1 MCSGGTFML
10 GRVFINMEKKW
21 NAIMAVF
28 CILLTA
34 CTNSDN
40 TDTNQ
45 IIAETSETESVNSE
59 ISNSQ
64 TAHDVESESSAHKVY
79 PANGSVKKLLSEFAV
94 ESRHLSESGRD
105 NAAKFIVN
113 KLQSSGWNVTQKKFP
128 VYRYKN
134 IFSEPYNISENGEPV
149 GTGNNIIA
157 ELPNFDRNKPTL
169 ILSAHYD
176 TTKDNVGIIDNGSG
190 TAFLLSS
197 GEWLSD
203 FDRDFNLR
211 LIFFDVEESRMYG
224 SKYYL
229 EQLTDEERSKI
240 IADINFDVIGGNHL
254 SVGTVNGFENAL
266 SIYLERL
273 AKVESDLSDKGSSSD
288 SDPFMHWQIPAVT
301 YIDLSLPVDPCEN
314 SSYIDHVSDESF
326 ETLASQLA
334 DIINGFDIDEFTAM
348 KNSQIKT
355 DYNGKNIDNIY
366 KAMANISIKG
376 FKTDK
381 LYTAVY
387 ENGISSCFCCDYA
400 SEDGRSFT
408 IQSLSEVGNEDFSPL
423 TGIPSFEDCIN
434 QATNGELLV
443 DKYVQYS
450 IIGNLSNDE
459 LMDVW
464 SQMRQ

>member
-1 MCSGGTFML
+1 ML
-10 GRVFINMEKKW
+10 GRVFINMKKKW

-45 IIAETSETESVNSE
+45 IIAETSETESMNSE

-113 KLQSSGWNVTQKKFP
+113 KLQSRGWNVTQEEFP
-128 VYRYKN
+128 VYRYKD

-203 FDRDFNLR
+203 FDRDFNIR

-229 EQLTDEERSKI
+229 EQLSDEERSKI

-301 YIDLSLPVDPCEN
+301 YIDLSLPIDPCES
-314 SSYIDHVSDESF
+314 SSYIDYVSDESF
-326 ETLASQLA
+326 DTLASQLA

-376 FKTDK
+376 FRTAK

-400 SEDGRSFT
+400 SEDGGSFT
-408 IQSLSEVGNEDFSPL
+408 IRSLSEVGNEDFSPL

>member
-1 MCSGGTFML
+1 ML
-10 GRVFINMEKKW
+10 ERVFINMKKKW

-113 KLQSSGWNVTQKKFP
+113 KLQSSGWNVTQEKFP
-128 VYRYKN
+128 VYRYKD
-134 IFSEPYNISENGEPV
+134 IFSEPYNISENGDPV

-211 LIFFDVEESRMYG
+211 LVFFDVEESRMYG

-229 EQLTDEERSKI
+229 EQLSDEERSKI

-301 YIDLSLPVDPCEN
+301 YIDLSLPIDPCEN
-314 SSYIDHVSDESF
+314 SSYIDLVSDESF

-334 DIINGFDIDEFTAM
+334 DIINEFDIDEFTAM
-348 KNSQIKT
+348 KHSQIKT

-376 FKTDK
+376 FRTAK

-408 IQSLSEVGNEDFSPL
+408 IRSLSEVGNEDFSPL
-423 TGIPSFEDCIN
+423 TGIPSFKDCIN

>member
-1 MCSGGTFML
+1 ML

-113 KLQSSGWNVTQKKFP
+113 KLQSRGWNVTQEEFP
-128 VYRYKN
+128 VYRYKD
-134 IFSEPYNISENGEPV
+134 IFSEPYNISENGDSV

-157 ELPNFDRNKPTL
+157 ELPNFDKNKPTL

-211 LIFFDVEESRMYG
+211 LVFFDVEESRMYG

-229 EQLTDEERSKI
+229 EQLSDEERSKI

-301 YIDLSLPVDPCEN
+301 YIDLSLPIDPCEN

-376 FKTDK
+376 FRTAK

-408 IQSLSEVGNEDFSPL
+408 IRSLSEVGNEDFSPL

>member
-1 MCSGGTFML
+1 ML

-113 KLQSSGWNVTQKKFP
+113 KLQSRGWNVTQEEFP
-128 VYRYKN
+128 VYRYKD
-134 IFSEPYNISENGEPV
+134 IFSEPYNISENGDSV

-211 LIFFDVEESRMYG
+211 LVFFDVEESRMYG

-229 EQLTDEERSKI
+229 EQLSDEERSKI

-301 YIDLSLPVDPCEN
+301 YIDLSLPIDPCEN

-348 KNSQIKT
+348 KHSQIKT

-376 FKTDK
+376 FRTAK

-408 IQSLSEVGNEDFSPL
+408 IRSLSEVGNEDFSPL

>member
-1 MCSGGTFML
+1 
-10 GRVFINMEKKW
+10 MEKKW

-113 KLQSSGWNVTQKKFP
+113 KLQSRGWNVTQEEFP
-128 VYRYKN
+128 VYRYKD
-134 IFSEPYNISENGEPV
+134 IFSEPYNISENGDSV

-211 LIFFDVEESRMYG
+211 LVFFDVEESRMYG

-229 EQLTDEERSKI
+229 EQLSDEERSKI

-301 YIDLSLPVDPCEN
+301 YIDLSLPIDPCEN

-348 KNSQIKT
+348 KHSQIKT

-376 FKTDK
+376 FRTAK

-408 IQSLSEVGNEDFSPL
+408 IRSLSEVGNEDFSPL

>member
-1 MCSGGTFML
+1 MK
-10 GRVFINMEKKW
+10 KKW

-40 TDTNQ
+40 TDTDQ

-59 ISNSQ
+59 IPSNQ
-64 TAHDVESESSAHKVY
+64 TAHDVESESSVHKVY

-94 ESRHLSESGRD
+94 ESRQISESGRD

-113 KLQSSGWNVTQKKFP
+113 ELQSSGWNVTQEEFP
-128 VYRYKN
+128 VYRYKD
-134 IFSEPYNISENGEPV
+134 IFSEPYNISENGDPV

-157 ELPNFDRNKPTL
+157 DLPNFDRNKPTL

-203 FDRDFNLR
+203 FDRDFNIR

-301 YIDLSLPVDPCEN
+301 YIDLSLPIDPCEN

-348 KNSQIKT
+348 KHSQIKT

-376 FKTDK
+376 FRTAK

-408 IQSLSEVGNEDFSPL
+408 IRSLSEVGNEDFSPL

>member
-1 MCSGGTFML
+1 ML
-10 GRVFINMEKKW
+10 ERVFINMKKKW

-113 KLQSSGWNVTQKKFP
+113 KLQSSGWNVTQEKFP
-128 VYRYKN
+128 VYRYKD
-134 IFSEPYNISENGEPV
+134 IFSEPYNISENGDPV

-157 ELPNFDRNKPTL
+157 ELSNFDRNKPTL

-211 LIFFDVEESRMYG
+211 LVFFDVEESRMYG

-229 EQLTDEERSKI
+229 EQLSDEERSKI

-301 YIDLSLPVDPCEN
+301 YIDLSLPIDPCEN
-314 SSYIDHVSDESF
+314 SSYIDLVSDESF

-376 FKTDK
+376 FRTAK

-408 IQSLSEVGNEDFSPL
+408 IRSLSEVGNEDFSPL
-423 TGIPSFEDCIN
+423 TGIPSFKDCIN

>member
-1 MCSGGTFML
+1 ML
-10 GRVFINMEKKW
+10 ERVFINMKKKW

-113 KLQSSGWNVTQKKFP
+113 KLQSSGWNVTQEKFP
-128 VYRYKN
+128 VYRYKD
-134 IFSEPYNISENGEPV
+134 IFSEPYNISENGDPV

-157 ELPNFDRNKPTL
+157 DLPNFDRNKPTL

-203 FDRDFNLR
+203 FDRDFNIR

-301 YIDLSLPVDPCEN
+301 YIDLSLPIDPCEN

-348 KNSQIKT
+348 KHSQIKT

-376 FKTDK
+376 FRTAK

-408 IQSLSEVGNEDFSPL
+408 IRSLSEVGNEDFSPL

>member
-1 MCSGGTFML
+1 ML
-10 GRVFINMEKKW
+10 ERVFINMKKKW

-59 ISNSQ
+59 IPSNQ
-64 TAHDVESESSAHKVY
+64 TVHDFESESSVHKVY
-79 PANGSVKKLLSEFAV
+79 PANGSVKKLLSEFAI
-94 ESRHLSESGRD
+94 ESRQISESGRD

-113 KLQSSGWNVTQKKFP
+113 KLQSSGWNVTQEEFP
-128 VYRYKN
+128 VYRYKD
-134 IFSEPYNISENGEPV
+134 IFSEPYNISENGDPV

-157 ELPNFDRNKPTL
+157 DLPNFDRNKPTL

-229 EQLTDEERSKI
+229 EQLSDEERSKI

-301 YIDLSLPVDPCEN
+301 YIDLSLPIDPCEN

-348 KNSQIKT
+348 KHSQIKT

-376 FKTDK
+376 FRTAK

-408 IQSLSEVGNEDFSPL
+408 IRSLSEVGNEDFSPL
-423 TGIPSFEDCIN
+423 TGIPSFKDCIN

>member
-1 MCSGGTFML
+1 MK
-10 GRVFINMEKKW
+10 KKW

-113 KLQSSGWNVTQKKFP
+113 KLQSRGWNVTQEEFP
-128 VYRYKN
+128 VYRYKD
-134 IFSEPYNISENGEPV
+134 IFSEPYNISENGDPV

-211 LIFFDVEESRMYG
+211 LVFFDVEESRMYG

-229 EQLTDEERSKI
+229 EQLSDEERSKI

-301 YIDLSLPVDPCEN
+301 YIDLSLPIDPCEN
-314 SSYIDHVSDESF
+314 SSYIDLVSDESF

-376 FKTDK
+376 FRTAK

>member
-1 MCSGGTFML
+1 
-10 GRVFINMEKKW
+10 
-21 NAIMAVF
+21 MAVF

-45 IIAETSETESVNSE
+45 IIAETSETESMNSE

-113 KLQSSGWNVTQKKFP
+113 KLQSSGWNVTQEKFP
-128 VYRYKN
+128 VYRYKD
-134 IFSEPYNISENGEPV
+134 IFSEPYNISENGDSV

-157 ELPNFDRNKPTL
+157 DLPNFDKNKPTL

-211 LIFFDVEESRMYG
+211 LVFFDVEESRMYG

-229 EQLTDEERSKI
+229 EQLSDEERSKI

-301 YIDLSLPVDPCEN
+301 YIDLSLPIDPCEN

-348 KNSQIKT
+348 KHSQIKT

>member
-1 MCSGGTFML
+1 ML
-10 GRVFINMEKKW
+10 GRVFINMKKKW

-45 IIAETSETESVNSE
+45 IIAETSETESMNSE

-113 KLQSSGWNVTQKKFP
+113 KLQSSGWNVTQEKFP
-128 VYRYKN
+128 VYRYKD
-134 IFSEPYNISENGEPV
+134 IFSEPYNISENGDSV

-157 ELPNFDRNKPTL
+157 DLPNFDKNKPTL

-211 LIFFDVEESRMYG
+211 LVFFDVEESRMYG

-229 EQLTDEERSKI
+229 EQLSDEERSKI

-301 YIDLSLPVDPCEN
+301 YIDLSLPIDPCEN

-348 KNSQIKT
+348 KHSQIKT

-366 KAMANISIKG
+366 KAMANILIKG
-376 FKTDK
+376 FKTAK
-381 LYTAVY
+381 MYTAVY

-408 IQSLSEVGNEDFSPL
+408 IRSLSEVGNEDFSPL

>member
-1 MCSGGTFML
+1 MK
-10 GRVFINMEKKW
+10 KKW

-94 ESRHLSESGRD
+94 ESRQLSESGRD

-113 KLQSSGWNVTQKKFP
+113 KLQSRGWNVTQEEFP
-128 VYRYKN
+128 VYRYKD
-134 IFSEPYNISENGEPV
+134 IFSEPYNISENGDSV

-211 LIFFDVEESRMYG
+211 LVFFDVEESRMYG

-229 EQLTDEERSKI
+229 EQLSDEERSKI

-301 YIDLSLPVDPCEN
+301 YIDLSLPIDPCEN

-366 KAMANISIKG
+366 KAMANILIKG
-376 FKTDK
+376 FKTAK
-381 LYTAVY
+381 MYTAVY

>member
-1 MCSGGTFML
+1 ML
-10 GRVFINMEKKW
+10 GRVFINMKKKW

-40 TDTNQ
+40 TDTDQ

-59 ISNSQ
+59 IPSNQ
-64 TAHDVESESSAHKVY
+64 TAHDVESESSVHKVY

-94 ESRHLSESGRD
+94 ESRQISESGRD

-113 KLQSSGWNVTQKKFP
+113 KLQSSGWNVTQEEFP
-128 VYRYKN
+128 VYRYKD
-134 IFSEPYNISENGEPV
+134 IFSEPYNISENGDPV

-229 EQLTDEERSKI
+229 EQLSDEERSKI

-301 YIDLSLPVDPCEN
+301 YIDLSLPIDPCEN

-326 ETLASQLA
+326 ETLASRLA

-376 FKTDK
+376 FRTDK

-408 IQSLSEVGNEDFSPL
+408 IRSLSEVGNEDFSPL

>member
-1 MCSGGTFML
+1 ML
-10 GRVFINMEKKW
+10 GRVFINMKKKW

-40 TDTNQ
+40 TDTDQ

-59 ISNSQ
+59 IPSNQ
-64 TAHDVESESSAHKVY
+64 TAHDVESESSVHKVY

-94 ESRHLSESGRD
+94 ESRQISESGRD

-113 KLQSSGWNVTQKKFP
+113 KLQSSGWNVTQEEFP
-128 VYRYKN
+128 VYRYKD
-134 IFSEPYNISENGEPV
+134 IFSEPYNISENGDPV

-157 ELPNFDRNKPTL
+157 DLPNFDRNKPTL

-203 FDRDFNLR
+203 FDRDFNIR

-301 YIDLSLPVDPCEN
+301 YIDLSLPIDPCEN

-348 KNSQIKT
+348 KHSQIKT

-376 FKTDK
+376 FRTAK

-408 IQSLSEVGNEDFSPL
+408 IRSLSEVGNEDFSPL

>member
-1 MCSGGTFML
+1 
-10 GRVFINMEKKW
+10 MEKKW

-190 TAFLLSS
+190 MAFLLSS

>member
-1 MCSGGTFML
+1 ML
-10 GRVFINMEKKW
+10 GRVFINMKKKW

-45 IIAETSETESVNSE
+45 IIAETSETESMNSE

-113 KLQSSGWNVTQKKFP
+113 KLQSSGWNVTQEKFP
-128 VYRYKN
+128 VYRYKD
-134 IFSEPYNISENGEPV
+134 IFSEPYNISENGDSV

-157 ELPNFDRNKPTL
+157 DLPNFDKNKPTL

-211 LIFFDVEESRMYG
+211 LVFFDVEESRMYG

-229 EQLTDEERSKI
+229 EQLSDEERSKI

-301 YIDLSLPVDPCEN
+301 YIDLSLPIDPCEN

-348 KNSQIKT
+348 KHSQIKT

-408 IQSLSEVGNEDFSPL
+408 IRSLSEVGNEDFSPL
-423 TGIPSFEDCIN
+423 TGIPSFKDCIN
-434 QATNGELLV
+434 QATNGELLI

-450 IIGNLSNDE
+450 IIGNLSNSE

-464 SQMRQ
+464 SQLRQ

>member
-1 MCSGGTFML
+1 ML
-10 GRVFINMEKKW
+10 ERVFINMKKKW

-113 KLQSSGWNVTQKKFP
+113 KLQSSGWNVTQEKFP
-128 VYRYKN
+128 VYRYKD
-134 IFSEPYNISENGEPV
+134 IFSEPYNISENGDSV

-211 LIFFDVEESRMYG
+211 LVFFDVEESRMYG

-229 EQLTDEERSKI
+229 EQLSDEERSKI

>member
-1 MCSGGTFML
+1 ML
-10 GRVFINMEKKW
+10 ERVFINMKKKW

-59 ISNSQ
+59 IPSNQ
-64 TAHDVESESSAHKVY
+64 TVHDFESESSVHKVY
-79 PANGSVKKLLSEFAV
+79 PANGSVKKLLSEFAI
-94 ESRHLSESGRD
+94 ESRQISESGRD

-113 KLQSSGWNVTQKKFP
+113 KLQSSGWNVTQEEFP
-128 VYRYKN
+128 VYRYKD

-211 LIFFDVEESRMYG
+211 LVFFDVEESRMYG

-229 EQLTDEERSKI
+229 EQLSDEERSKI

-301 YIDLSLPVDPCEN
+301 YIDLSLPIDPCEN
-314 SSYIDHVSDESF
+314 SSYIDLVSDESF

-376 FKTDK
+376 FRTAK

-408 IQSLSEVGNEDFSPL
+408 IRSLSEVGNEDFSPL
-423 TGIPSFEDCIN
+423 TGIPSFKDCIN

>member
-1 MCSGGTFML
+1 
-10 GRVFINMEKKW
+10 
-21 NAIMAVF
+21 MAVF

-45 IIAETSETESVNSE
+45 IIAETSETESMNSE

-113 KLQSSGWNVTQKKFP
+113 KLQSSGWNVTQEKFP
-128 VYRYKN
+128 VYRYKD
-134 IFSEPYNISENGEPV
+134 IFSEPYNISENGDSV

-157 ELPNFDRNKPTL
+157 DLPNFDKNKPTL

-211 LIFFDVEESRMYG
+211 LVFFDVEESRMYG

-229 EQLTDEERSKI
+229 EQLSDEERSKI

-301 YIDLSLPVDPCEN
+301 YIDLSLPIDPCEN

-348 KNSQIKT
+348 KHSQIKT

-366 KAMANISIKG
+366 KAMANISIKD
-376 FKTDK
+376 FRTAK

-408 IQSLSEVGNEDFSPL
+408 IRSLSEVGNEDFSPL
-423 TGIPSFEDCIN
+423 TGIPSFKDCIN
-434 QATNGELLV
+434 QATNGELLI

-450 IIGNLSNDE
+450 IIGNLSNSE

-464 SQMRQ
+464 SQLRQ

>member
-1 MCSGGTFML
+1 MK
-10 GRVFINMEKKW
+10 KKW

-40 TDTNQ
+40 TDTDQ

-59 ISNSQ
+59 IPSNQ
-64 TAHDVESESSAHKVY
+64 TAHDVESESSVHKVY

-94 ESRHLSESGRD
+94 ESRQISESGRD

-113 KLQSSGWNVTQKKFP
+113 KLQSSGWNVTQEEFP
-128 VYRYKN
+128 VYRYKD
-134 IFSEPYNISENGEPV
+134 IFSEPYNISENGDPV

-157 ELPNFDRNKPTL
+157 DLPNFDRNKPTL

-203 FDRDFNLR
+203 FDRDFNIR

-301 YIDLSLPVDPCEN
+301 YIDLSLPIDPCEN

-348 KNSQIKT
+348 KHSQIKT

-376 FKTDK
+376 FRTAK

-408 IQSLSEVGNEDFSPL
+408 IRSLSEVGNEDFSPL

>member
-1 MCSGGTFML
+1 ML
-10 GRVFINMEKKW
+10 GRVFINMKKKW

-45 IIAETSETESVNSE
+45 IIAETSETESMNSE

-64 TAHDVESESSAHKVY
+64 TAHNFESESSVHKVY

-113 KLQSSGWNVTQKKFP
+113 KLQSRGWNVTQEEFP
-128 VYRYKN
+128 VYRYKD
-134 IFSEPYNISENGEPV
+134 IFSEPYNISENGDSV

-211 LIFFDVEESRMYG
+211 LVFFDVEESRMYG

-229 EQLTDEERSKI
+229 EQLSDEERSKI

-301 YIDLSLPVDPCEN
+301 YIDLSLPIDPCEN

-376 FKTDK
+376 FRTAK

-408 IQSLSEVGNEDFSPL
+408 IRSLSEVGNEDFSPL